1 MPLPLGVKNF
11 CCALSSVLYVM
22 AALSAITAA
31 QTGNRIMYIQTAI
44 CGILGAC
51 VIMAVLV
58 RL

>member
-1 MPLPLGVKNF
+1 MPLGVKNF
-11 CCALSSVLYVM
+11 YCVLSSVLYVM

-44 CGILGAC
+44 CGLFGAG
-51 VIMAVLV
+51 VIIAVLV